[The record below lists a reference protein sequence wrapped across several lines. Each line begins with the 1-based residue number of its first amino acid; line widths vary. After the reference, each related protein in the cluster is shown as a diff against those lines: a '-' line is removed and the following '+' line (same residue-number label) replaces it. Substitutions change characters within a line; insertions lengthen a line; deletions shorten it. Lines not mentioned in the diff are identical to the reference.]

1 MRGVLLALP
10 VLGIPRNTTRI
21 DRKAVKVHICRH
33 FVRVMIDYSSP
44 ASRAIP
50 TTTSSLSTASLSI
63 ARLIDRVESALCGCF
78 GLRLTIAVDAVDVFT
93 GLLEGSSCARLRA
106 SGTTPTVR
114 SMTDRNAEVSSKYAF
129 GDTDLAAAR
138 LATVAEVFAPTSRSF
153 LSNFA
158 QRSFDL
164 ALDLGC
170 GTGRT
175 THLVAEVLRPGRM
188 VGMDRSESFLS
199 LARPSAIDSIY
210 FVQHDVTAV
219 PFPTGAADL
228 IYCRFLLSHLPRP
241 QDQAAKWS
249 AQLRSGG
256 ILLLDEVE
264 WIRTTD
270 PVFGLYL
277 KIVVAMLERQGNKLY
292 VGPLLGAMPDPAGL
306 RRRFSRLATLLPASR
321 QVAKMFLMNLQVW
334 RDEPFVR
341 EAYGEETL
349 SNLESDLARL
359 AESGSSGEITWG
371 LRQLAYQRV

>member
-1 MRGVLLALP
+1 M
-10 VLGIPRNTTRI
+10 
-21 DRKAVKVHICRH
+21 
-33 FVRVMIDYSSP
+33 
-44 ASRAIP
+44 
-50 TTTSSLSTASLSI
+50 
-63 ARLIDRVESALCGCF
+63 
-78 GLRLTIAVDAVDVFT
+78 T
-93 GLLEGSSCARLRA
+93 GR
-106 SGTTPTVR
+106 
-114 SMTDRNAEVSSKYAF
+114 DAEVNSEYAF
-129 GDTDLAAAR
+129 GDTNLAAAR
-138 LATVAEVFAPTSRSF
+138 LATVAKVFAPKSRSF

-175 THLVAEVLRPGRM
+175 THLVAEVLRPGRT
-188 VGMDRSESFLS
+188 VGIDRSESFLS
-199 LARPSAIDSIY
+199 LARPSAIDGIS
-210 FVQHDVTAV
+210 FVLHDVTAV

-241 QDQAAKWS
+241 QGQVAKWS
-249 AQLRSGG
+249 TQLRPGG

-277 KIVVAMLERQGNKLY
+277 EMVVAMLERQGNHLY
-292 VGPLLGAMPDPAGL
+292 VGPLLEAMTDPAGMS
-306 RRRFSRLATLLPASR
+306 RRSSQLATLAPASRLA
-321 QVAKMFLMNLQVW
+321 AKMFLMNLRVW

-349 SNLESDLARL
+349 SNLGLDLATL

-371 LRQLAYQRV
+371 LRQLAYWHV

>member
-10 VLGIPRNTTRI
+10 VLEIPRNTTRI

-33 FVRVMIDYSSP
+33 FAWVVIDYSSP

-63 ARLIDRVESALCGCF
+63 ARLIDRVGIRALRVFRPPVDSRGRHSGC
-78 GLRLTIAVDAVDVFT
+78 FT

-188 VGMDRSESFLS
+188 VGIDRSESFLS
-199 LARPSAIDSIY
+199 LARPSAVDGIY
-210 FVQHDVTAV
+210 FVRHDVTAV
-219 PFPTGAADL
+219 PFPTGAAGL

-241 QDQAAKWS
+241 QGQVVKWS
-249 AQLRSGG
+249 TQLRPGG

-277 KIVVAMLERQGNKLY
+277 EMVAAMLERQGNNLY
-292 VGPLLGAMPDPAGL
+292 VGPLLEAMTDPADMS
-306 RRRFSRLATLLPASR
+306 RRSSQLATLLPASR
-321 QVAKMFLMNLQVW
+321 QVAKMFLMNLRVW
-334 RDEPFVR
+334 GDDPFVR

-349 SNLESDLARL
+349 SNLESDLATL

-371 LRQLAYQRV
+371 LRQLSYQHV

>member
-1 MRGVLLALP
+1 
-10 VLGIPRNTTRI
+10 
-21 DRKAVKVHICRH
+21 
-33 FVRVMIDYSSP
+33 
-44 ASRAIP
+44 
-50 TTTSSLSTASLSI
+50 
-63 ARLIDRVESALCGCF
+63 
-78 GLRLTIAVDAVDVFT
+78 
-93 GLLEGSSCARLRA
+93 
-106 SGTTPTVR
+106 
-114 SMTDRNAEVSSKYAF
+114 MTNQNAEVSSKYAF

-138 LATVAEVFAPTSRSF
+138 LATVAELFAPTSRSF

-199 LARPSAIDSIY
+199 LARPSAKDGISL
-210 FVQHDVTAV
+210 VRHDVTAV
-219 PFPTGAADL
+219 PFPTAAADL

-241 QDQAAKWS
+241 QGQVAKWS
-249 AQLRSGG
+249 TQLRSGG

-277 KIVVAMLERQGNKLY
+277 EMVAAMLERQGNNLY
-292 VGPLLGAMPDPAGL
+292 VGPLLEAMLDPADMS
-306 RRRFSRLATLLPASR
+306 RRSSQLATLAPASRLA
-321 QVAKMFLMNLQVW
+321 AKMFLMNLRVW
-334 RDEPFVR
+334 RDEHFVR

-349 SNLESDLARL
+349 SNLESDLATL
-359 AESGSSGEITWG
+359 AESGSSGEIVWG
-371 LRQLAYQRV
+371 LRQIAYQRV

>member
-1 MRGVLLALP
+1 
-10 VLGIPRNTTRI
+10 
-21 DRKAVKVHICRH
+21 
-33 FVRVMIDYSSP
+33 
-44 ASRAIP
+44 
-50 TTTSSLSTASLSI
+50 
-63 ARLIDRVESALCGCF
+63 
-78 GLRLTIAVDAVDVFT
+78 
-93 GLLEGSSCARLRA
+93 
-106 SGTTPTVR
+106 
-114 SMTDRNAEVSSKYAF
+114 MTDRNAEVSSKYAF

-138 LATVAEVFAPTSRSF
+138 LATVAEVFGPTSRSF

-188 VGMDRSESFLS
+188 VGIDRSESFLS
-199 LARPSAIDSIY
+199 LARPSAVDGIY
-210 FVQHDVTAV
+210 FVRHDVTAV
-219 PFPTGAADL
+219 PFPTDAAGL

-241 QDQAAKWS
+241 QGQVVKWS
-249 AQLRSGG
+249 TQLRPGG

-277 KIVVAMLERQGNKLY
+277 EMVAAMLERQGNNLY
-292 VGPLLGAMPDPAGL
+292 VGPLLEAMTDPADMS
-306 RRRFSRLATLLPASR
+306 RRSSQLATLLPASR
-321 QVAKMFLMNLQVW
+321 QVAKMFLMNLRLW
-334 RDEPFVR
+334 GDDPFVR

-349 SNLESDLARL
+349 SNLESDLATL

-371 LRQLAYQRV
+371 LRQLSYQHV